1 MYNEKIKHKILILAI
16 KFIQTLVASFYFVT
30 TLLHYYGIEP
40 LFMQYLVSQSLIS
53 IILLY
58 LLSAVFKFCLYHRI
72 FIHYISIN
80 FILSYFDNSYG
91 IPISDKQYLY
101 LQMCLLFMA
110 LLIALLDY
118 MRSNKIHIFR
128 VK

>member
-1 MYNEKIKHKILILAI
+1 MYIEKVKHKILILAI
-16 KFIQTLVASFYFVT
+16 KFIPTLVASFYFVT

-72 FIHYISIN
+72 FIHYISTN

-110 LLIALLDY
+110 LLIALFSY
-118 MRSNKIHIFR
+118 IKKNNIKIL
-128 VK
+128 K

>member
-1 MYNEKIKHKILILAI
+1 MYNEKVKHKILILAI
-16 KFIQTLVASFYFVT
+16 KFIPTLVASFYFVT

-72 FIHYISIN
+72 FIHYISTN

-101 LQMCLLFMA
+101 LQMYLLFMA
-110 LLIALLDY
+110 LLIALFSY
-118 MRSNKIHIFR
+118 IKKNNIKIL
-128 VK
+128 K